1 MFKTVQF
8 KENSYGDDT
17 KLKIDTLQLR
27 LDNFLKTNA
36 LHCRHSKVDGI
47 TCTELRTM
55 KLIGEIKK
63 IDKEIKRLNNIILE
77 LYSN

>member
-8 KENSYGDDT
+8 KENSHDDDT
-17 KLKIDTLQLR
+17 KLKIDALQLR
-27 LDNFLKTNA
+27 LDNILKTNS
-36 LHCRHSKVDGI
+36 LHCKYSKVDGI

-55 KLIGEIKK
+55 KLMGEIKK

-77 LYSN
+77 S